1 MHYNMGAWVSGGAR
15 STFRSP
21 LRSPSACS
29 WARCRSSRSP
39 TTSRSRPTCPGP
51 RSGAGA
57 GPLGVADWVT
67 RQRAADEPV
76 PAASSFP
83 GRLELVGHDPLLNR
97 GMNAAIAVHGR
108 YVYVGSRTDG
118 THPNSEVFV
127 VDVADPS
134 KPSIVGKIG
143 RPSEANVGE
152 SSRELRVLP
161 DQNLLMV
168 LNHGCSELIHA
179 CVNGTQAS
187 RNIVTST
194 IRFYDIAGAKGAAPE
209 LGAPY
214 TPTRTEAQTPHEFF
228 VWSDPRRPGRVL
240 MYETAPSTE
249 ASGKQ
254 NLYVVDISKARSGV
268 VKEIATWN
276 TKIGDP
282 DADTR
287 LHSLTLSADG
297 KRAYLAYLGGGFL
310 VADTSDFALDR
321 PKPAVRLVTP
331 VANRVHWGN
340 PGAHSAIGLPGRPD
354 WAMTTDEVYGQLGG
368 LLPAHGC
375 PWGWVRFLNVKDP
388 VRPKVA
394 SEYKLPINDASKCA
408 DTPPDRENLAS
419 FSSHN
424 PTLTRHLVFVTWHS
438 AGLQVIDDS
447 DPAHP
452 RGAAEYVPEPLPYV
466 SQEDPALSSGRDKV
480 VMWSFP
486 IIQNGLVY
494 AIDLRNGLYI
504 FKYHG
509 PFESEVATTGFPDG
523 NSNSGDLPSI
533 SR

>member
-1 MHYNMGAWVSGGAR
+1 MGVGGRQGYLSIAAAISVCLFAGTLPKQKPYDVHTSADLPGPAFEAVSG
-15 STFRSP
+15 P
-21 LRSPSACS
+21 LQIP
-29 WARCRSSRSP
+29 
-39 TTSRSRPTCPGP
+39 
-51 RSGAGA
+51 
-57 GPLGVADWVT
+57 DWVKN
-67 RQRAADEPV
+67 QQAADEPV

-83 GRLELVGHDPLLNR
+83 GKLELVGHDPLMNR

-118 THPNSEVFV
+118 THPNTEVLI
-127 VDVADPS
+127 VDVADPA

-143 RPSEANVGE
+143 RPDEDNVGE

-161 DQNLLMV
+161 DQNLLMI

-179 CVNGTQAS
+179 CANATQAS
-187 RNIVTST
+187 HNIVTST
-194 IRFYDIAGAKGAAPE
+194 IRFYDIAGANGASPKLVAT
-209 LGAPY
+209 Y

-254 NLYVVDISKARSGV
+254 NLYVVDISHAREGQI
-268 VKEIATWN
+268 KEIATWN

-287 LHSLTLSADG
+287 LHSLTLSPDG

-321 PKPAVRLVTP
+321 PKPAVRLITP
-331 VANRVHWGN
+331 VANRVHWGD

-375 PWGWVRFLNVKDP
+375 PWGWVRFLNVADP
-388 VRPKVA
+388 VKPKVA

-408 DTPPDRENLAS
+408 DTPADRENLAS

-424 PTLTRHLVFVTWHS
+424 PTLTRHLAFVTWHS
-438 AGLQVIDDS
+438 AGLQVIDTS
-447 DPAHP
+447 DPTHP
-452 RGAAEYVPEPLPYV
+452 RGAAEFLPDPLPYV
-466 SQEDPALSSGRDKV
+466 SLEDPALSSGRDKV

-486 IIQNGLVY
+486 IIQNGLIY
-494 AIDLRNGLYI
+494 AVDLRNGLYI
-504 FKYHG
+504 LRYHG
-509 PFESEVATTGFPDG
+509 PYESEVAKTGFLDG

>member
-1 MHYNMGAWVSGGAR
+1 MAVGGRQGYLSVAAVISVCVLAGTLPVKQRPYDVKTSADLPGPAFEAVSG
-15 STFRSP
+15 P
-21 LRSPSACS
+21 LRI
-29 WARCRSSRSP
+29 
-39 TTSRSRPTCPGP
+39 
-51 RSGAGA
+51 
-57 GPLGVADWVT
+57 ADWVT
-67 RQRAADEPV
+67 RQRAAAEPV
-76 PAASSFP
+76 PRASSFP
-83 GRLELVGHDPLLNR
+83 GKLELVGHDPLLNR

-118 THPNSEVFV
+118 THPNSEVLV

-134 KPSIVGKIG
+134 KPSIVGRIG
-143 RPSEANVGE
+143 RPNEDNVGE

-161 DQNLLMV
+161 DQNLLLI

-179 CVNGTQAS
+179 CANGTQAS

-194 IRFYDIAGAKGAAPE
+194 IRFYDIAGANGASPKLVAT
-209 LGAPY
+209 Y

-228 VWSDPRRPGRVL
+228 LWNDPQRPGRKL

-254 NLYVVDISKARSGV
+254 NLYVVDISRAREGV

-287 LHSLTLSADG
+287 LHSLTLSNDG
-297 KRAYLAYLGGGFL
+297 TRAYLAYLGGGFL
-310 VADTSDFALDR
+310 VADTSDFALDK
-321 PKPAVRLVTP
+321 PKPEVRLVTP
-331 VANRVHWGN
+331 MANRVHWGN

-354 WAMTTDEVYGQLGG
+354 WAMTTDEVYGKLGG

-375 PWGWVRFLNVKDP
+375 PWGWVRFVDVKDP
-388 VRPKVA
+388 TKPRVA
-394 SEYKLPINDASKCA
+394 SEYKLPVNDPSTCA
-408 DTPPDRENLAS
+408 DVPQDRENLAS

-424 PTLTRHLVFVTWHS
+424 PTLTKHLAFVTWHS
-438 AGLQVIDDS
+438 AGLQVIDTS

-452 RGAAEYVPEPLPYV
+452 RGAAEYVPDPLPYV
-466 SQEDPALSSGRDKV
+466 QTEDPALSSGRDKV

-494 AIDLRNGLYI
+494 VVDLRNGLYVLRY
-504 FKYHG
+504 KG
-509 PFESEVATTGFPDG
+509 PHESEVSGAGFLDG
-523 NSNSGDLPSI
+523 NSNSGDVPKI

>member
-1 MHYNMGAWVSGGAR
+1 MGARFFSVASVAFLCTVVGAGSVAELKQLSSPDLPGPAYGAFTPPSADPLVGAR
-15 STFRSP
+15 R
-21 LRSPSACS
+21 
-29 WARCRSSRSP
+29 
-39 TTSRSRPTCPGP
+39 
-51 RSGAGA
+51 
-57 GPLGVADWVT
+57 VA
-67 RQRAADEPV
+67 P
-76 PAASSFP
+76 PAAPPSYPGSF
-83 GRLELVGHDPLLNR
+83 ELVGHDPLLYR
-97 GMNAAIAVHGR
+97 GMNAAIAVKGD
-108 YVYVGSRTDG
+108 YVYVGYRSDG
-118 THPNSEVFV
+118 TKAVGGVLV
-127 VDVADPS
+127 VNVHDPAAPSVA
-134 KPSIVGKIG
+134 GMIG
-143 RPSEANVGE
+143 PPDEDNPGE

-179 CVNGTQAS
+179 CANGTQAS

-209 LGAPY
+209 LVATY

-254 NLYVVDISKARSGV
+254 NLYVVDISKAREGV

-282 DADTR
+282 NADTR

-297 KRAYLAYLGGGFL
+297 RRAYLAYLGGGFL

-321 PKPAVRLVTP
+321 PKPEVRLVTP

-394 SEYKLPINDASKCA
+394 SEYKLPINDPKTCA
-408 DTPPDRENLAS
+408 DVPADRENVAS

-424 PTLTRHLVFVTWHS
+424 PTLTRHLAFVTWHS
-438 AGLQVIDDS
+438 AGLQVIDTS
-447 DPAHP
+447 DPEHP
-452 RGAAEYVPEPLPYV
+452 TGAAEYVPEPLPYV
-466 SQEDPALSSGRDKV
+466 AQEDPALSSGRDKV

-494 AIDLRNGLYI
+494 AVDLRNGLYI
-504 FKYHG
+504 FRYHG
-509 PFESEVATTGFPDG
+509 PHEDEVGKTGFLDG
-523 NSNSGDLPSI
+523 NSNSGDIPKI